1 MQLPS
6 KDAEAM
12 IYKVVEANSI
22 EDIEKLINQMS
33 CEGWS
38 VLSLQ
43 VSEIANGTPR
53 YTVLLSI
60 DRLAR

>member
-12 IYKVVEANSI
+12 KYKVVEANSI
-22 EDIEKLINQMS
+22 EDIETLINRLAS
-33 CEGWS
+33 EGWS

-43 VSEIANGTPR
+43 VSEIANGTTR
-53 YTVLLSI
+53 YTALLYI
-60 DRLAR
+60 EH